1 MVLTKRRFNPK
12 NTTNYNADRVER
24 AQSVFQ
30 AESDSQV
37 STDLSVSIQLWMRK
51 RGREVQHPITE
62 LQRRQLHE
70 CFELIDTDGS
80 GSLNAKE
87 LYDVFEVMG
96 IGVSMDQIEDYVK
109 EMDTDGSGE
118 LEFNEFLQIMHK
130 QLFERDPNAS
140 VWKDDIYTEES
151 RARAKGAAGKPPV
164 KKSPMVPLHLLAGAY
179 RRKKVLDA
187 VMENT
192 HDMRKRLIASG
203 QEFKQMN
210 AQKQHDVETNTKQ
223 AGQAWRTKANANKVA
238 SDRLSSNANTRVDIL
253 NPSASTT
260 PNVTPRV
267 PEEAD
272 QGDSGAKEKSKLDR
286 SPSKPAA
293 RPEPDGAAP
302 SAKKTARSLWGDAKS
317 SDKLGQ
323 MVGTA
328 LVVKRDLHKR
338 SELREKMESFQR
350 RPPVFDSRDRHLLPS
365 DKVALGIMNDEMR
378 GLARVGLVPRASQNA
393 ACSEAGPFSRPAT
406 VPTHFGGTVGRSRGG
421 GGPAFRPS
429 TVPVGIQRTG
439 DADYLARQISDA
451 LSYKAIPPLVE
462 EPDDYLQPP
471 SPPPQTKPG
480 RPSTTP
486 GGARA
491 SRAEEAGRSNSA
503 SGKANR
509 RRMTPEAAG
518 RDLLVQRRLDRDAQM
533 KGQALHREF
542 GGRQTHAWQ
551 PHTRVP
557 PSPGQ
562 TPGVRQPGRESEGR
576 AFARPR
582 RSHRSAQPLQ
592 PSVDEELVRESR
604 PVDEPQ
610 TAWVSPYTGRKGTPM
625 TRNSGLA
632 LDSAISSRSHA
643 IPQPGVPI
651 WKVSEQEMLKS
662 RRPVTVQK
670 MRSVQHPS
678 SSEGSRG
685 AARAGRSR

>member
-1 MVLTKRRFNPK
+1 MGAGFRPRP
-12 NTTNYNADRVER
+12 DRGNSSLIV
-24 AQSVFQ
+24 
-30 AESDSQV
+30 SDH
-37 STDLSVSIQLWMRK
+37 LSGWL
-51 RGREVQHPITE
+51 GH
-62 LQRRQLHE
+62 LRQ
-70 CFELIDTDGS
+70 
-80 GSLNAKE
+80 
-87 LYDVFEVMG
+87 
-96 IGVSMDQIEDYVK
+96 
-109 EMDTDGSGE
+109 
-118 LEFNEFLQIMHK
+118 
-130 QLFERDPNAS
+130 
-140 VWKDDIYTEES
+140 
-151 RARAKGAAGKPPV
+151 
-164 KKSPMVPLHLLAGAY
+164 
-179 RRKKVLDA
+179 VLDA
-187 VMENT
+187 VMKNT

-272 QGDSGAKEKSKLDR
+272 QVRARFMTPSPLDPNNCSLPRLAPRSNLAWMPLHVDEQGDSGAKEKSKLGRLHPLLPSSRPFQTLVYLTNAGRAAHGRLCMLCLSVDR

-350 RPPVFDSRDRHLLPS
+350 RPPVFDSRDRYTPFCQHQQQVPSCSAPLLHGSCPAPMADAPSPPPSLLLHAHRHLLPS